1 MAKELAE
8 LNVQED
14 IRVTT
19 RTRMNASNVMLHVLL
34 VRWTLDHQ
42 LAIEAVSDVLNVPM
56 TILSG
61 LLQPLIAIKLV
72 HQANLVRA
80 ITFVHRAN
88 NLAPNAKAIVE
99 IVPPV
104 DRKATS
110 LLSLEISA
118 CQSALLVSKM
128 SEASVNTSARI
139 ATAKSAIWTMFA
151 RSVNLVFIYTKA
163 TV

>member
-1 MAKELAE
+1 
-8 LNVQED
+8 
-14 IRVTT
+14 
-19 RTRMNASNVMLHVLL
+19 
-34 VRWTLDHQ
+34 
-42 LAIEAVSDVLNVPM
+42 M

-151 RSVNLVFIYTKA
+151 RSVNLVFICTKA